1 MAEITDLIKQVAS
14 EALGN
19 NSSSLADNMKDQ
31 VLNGIT
37 DSILGSVKQTAQ
49 TKNGLQ
55 MLTSLV
61 AGNGDAS
68 AATSQLSSLAGQI
81 FTSSVANK
89 LGLSSSTTNTIV
101 SVLPTIIGA
110 LVSSKGKLD
119 LSSLLSLAGVSSKSG
134 LAGAIGG
141 LLGKFF
147 SK

>member
-1 MAEITDLIKQVAS
+1 M
-14 EALGN
+14 
-19 NSSSLADNMKDQ
+19 
-31 VLNGIT
+31 NGIT

-147 SK
+147 GK